1 MDFLILTS
9 AVRARLKHIG
19 SICKGQEKSGRDFLI
34 GAFTYYCCFSLSQEI
49 EDYRLKLFRT

>member
-34 GAFTYYCCFSLSQEI
+34 GAFTYLMFWKKSYNN
-49 EDYRLKLFRT
+49 Y